1 MTRLFYRLTHSTLGA
16 FAIGSLCVSNA
27 YSATFIVSNLN
38 DSGAGSFRQALTD
51 ANALAGTDDIDF
63 AIVGT
68 VVLLSPLPAIT
79 DQVNINGS
87 TAPGYVV
94 CAPPVFALNGAG
106 SGAAN
111 GLQFLSGASGS
122 LLDAINVQG
131 FPLNGVQFIGSA
143 NCTVQACFIGTDLT
157 GTVAIGNGLN
167 GIQAEGGSN
176 NNTFGGSTLCQGNL
190 IAGNGG
196 AGVSI
201 NGSTGNIVRG
211 NSIGLSSTGVAAVP
225 NGNAGILVI
234 NASNST
240 IIGGSLTAEAN
251 IISGNG
257 TGLTGNGINID
268 GSSNCIIRG
277 NYIGV
282 DATGNVGLGN
292 AENGIALNA
301 SPSTTIGGPG
311 LTDGNTIADH
321 NFHAIVINGAS
332 NNSIVQ
338 GNNCGTNVTGTA
350 AIGNDDSG
358 VIVINTTGTQIGGTG
373 ANEGNVFA
381 SSITEYGIFMIA
393 SSAATIEGNF
403 IGTDRTGTINL
414 GNFDGGIRF
423 DFGGGASTIGGT
435 TAGSGN
441 TIAFN
446 TGYGIG
452 VLNAATSQV
461 LISRNSIYCNT
472 GSGIDLNGVGNT
484 NEPSPVIA
492 VADNTGCSGTASPN
506 TTIEIFYD
514 FVCGASCQGRTYV
527 ATVTANGVGNW
538 SYVGALTGNVTATAT
553 DASNNTSEFANCII
567 FLPVEFGDFYG
578 TKSYGKHLLNWS
590 TISERDTSHFV
601 IERSSDGLDWNH
613 VGSVKAVGN
622 SIETNYYSIID
633 TDPIEGMSY
642 YRLLQFDLD
651 GAMDQHEDIVRIE
664 FKASDANDLVGVY
677 NLLGQ
682 EIDPLTKGI
691 QVHVFR
697 DGTANKVVVD

>member
-1 MTRLFYRLTHSTLGA
+1 MICTSN
-16 FAIGSLCVSNA
+16 SL
-27 YSATFIVSNLN
+27 
-38 DSGAGSFRQALTD
+38 
-51 ANALAGTDDIDF
+51 
-63 AIVGT
+63 
-68 VVLLSPLPAIT
+68 
-79 DQVNINGS
+79 
-87 TAPGYVV
+87 
-94 CAPPVFALNGAG
+94 
-106 SGAAN
+106 
-111 GLQFLSGASGS
+111 
-122 LLDAINVQG
+122 
-131 FPLNGVQFIGSA
+131 
-143 NCTVQACFIGTDLT
+143 
-157 GTVAIGNGLN
+157 
-167 GIQAEGGSN
+167 
-176 NNTFGGSTLCQGNL
+176 
-190 IAGNGG
+190 
-196 AGVSI
+196 
-201 NGSTGNIVRG
+201 
-211 NSIGLSSTGVAAVP
+211 
-225 NGNAGILVI
+225 
-234 NASNST
+234 NST

-590 TISERDTSHFV
+590 TISERDASHFV